1 MNQWFKSREG
11 RQLMNNERQYLG
23 PMADQPFPNN
33 PLFRSQP
40 VLDNDTKELIWEK
53 VTQRGEALKS
63 VSAEMGVDVRRVAA
77 VVRLK
82 QVEKQWIKDVSCCA
96 VLFDLVFAVRDEITI
111 FYFSISLED
120 LYMVRRLL
128 LIRLLD
134 ILSCLFLC
142 L

>member
-1 MNQWFKSREG
+1 
-11 RQLMNNERQYLG
+11 MNNERQYLG

-82 QVEKQWIKDVSCCA
+82 QVEKQWIKDVSCA
-96 VLFDLVFAVRDEITI
+96 VTFGLSFVFAVRDEITI

-128 LIRLLD
+128 LIQLLD
-134 ILSCLFLC
+134 TFSLFIFTFVTRTRS
-142 L
+142 